1 MSTNNYSNNYSNKL
15 IDEQSPYLLQHAT
28 NPVDW
33 FPWGE
38 EAFEK
43 ARAENKPVFVSI
55 GYSTCHWCH
64 VMAKESFEDQEIAHI
79 LNNHFISIKVDR
91 EERPDIDSIYMT
103 ICQMLTGES
112 GWPLHVFLT
121 PEQKPFYA
129 GTYFPKE
136 QKYGKPGL
144 IDLLPRLHNA
154 YQNELDQLEEV
165 SEKLINTFQETLVV
179 SHDNDLNPSIIE
191 TAYHQ
196 LAGMFDSQYGGFG
209 KEPKFPSPLQL
220 LFLMRYYHETNDE
233 DALNMVEITL
243 DGIARGGIYDH
254 LGGGFSRYSTDEM
267 WLIPHF
273 EKMLYDQALLLMAY
287 TEAYQITKIPQY
299 EEVVYNTV
307 KFIER
312 EMTHPEGAFYSAIDA
327 DSEGEEGT
335 YYIWSYDEI
344 IEVIGE
350 EEGSLFA
357 RCFDISEEG
366 NFDGKN
372 VPNLIY
378 TAIAPILEELNISED
393 ELEERLEISKESL
406 LKQRQTRTFPHIDD
420 KIITSWNALMIAAL
434 AKAGA
439 VFTNPDFTNSAKRAL
454 QFINSHLVKENIL
467 YATYRDEKVKHV
479 AFLDDYANVLWA
491 LVELYEATGE
501 NDYLLSAKKVVR
513 FIINNFKDDT
523 NGGFYFTSILGEKL
537 IVREKIIMDQIIP
550 AGNGTIAWQLW
561 RLAKITGDMDMLQE
575 AEHTISAFTQDI
587 TLYPTSL
594 LSSVIAYQSLNS
606 KGREIKISG
615 QPINDILTVILT
627 TYRPFDVWSNINSTG
642 DLSVEICQNNRCLVP
657 LTDMEEII
665 KELT

>member
-1 MSTNNYSNNYSNKL
+1 MSTNNHSNKL
-15 IDEQSPYLLQHAT
+15 INEQSPYLLQHAS

-79 LNNHFISIKVDR
+79 LNKHFISIKVDR

-144 IDLLPRLHNA
+144 IDLLPRLYNA
-154 YQNELDQLEEV
+154 YQNELEQLEEV
-165 SEKLINTFQETLVV
+165 SEKLIYAFQETVGEP
-179 SHDNDLNPSIIE
+179 HNNDLNPTIIE

-233 DALNMVEITL
+233 DALNMVEVTL

-299 EEVVYNTV
+299 EEIVYNTV
-307 KFIER
+307 KFLER

-335 YYIWSYDEI
+335 YYVWSYHEI
-344 IEVIGE
+344 IEVLGE

-378 TAIAPILEELNISED
+378 TAIAPILEELIISED
-393 ELEERLEISKESL
+393 ELEERLEISKEKL
-406 LKQRQTRTFPHIDD
+406 LKQRQTRIYPHIDD
-420 KIITSWNALMIAAL
+420 KIVTSWNALMIAAL

-439 VFTNPDFTNSAKRAL
+439 VFTNSDFINSAKRAL
-454 QFINSHLVKENIL
+454 QFINSRLIKEDIL
-467 YATYRDEKVKHV
+467 YATYRDEKTKHV
-479 AFLDDYANVLWA
+479 AFLDDYANLLWA
-491 LVELYEATGE
+491 LVELYEATSE
-501 NDYLLSAKKVVR
+501 NDYLVSAKKVVR
-513 FIINNFKDDT
+513 NIMNNFKDDT
-523 NGGFYFTSILGEKL
+523 NGGFYFTSILGGKL

-561 RLAKITGDMDMLQE
+561 RLAKITGDTEMLQE
-575 AEHTISAFTQDI
+575 AEYTISAFTQDI

-606 KGREIKISG
+606 KGREIKLSG
-615 QPINDILTVILT
+615 QSLNDILTVILT
-627 TYRPFDVWSNINSTG
+627 TYRPFDVWSINESTNN
-642 DLSVEICQNNRCLVP
+642 LSVEICQNNSCLVP

-665 KELT
+665 KVLT